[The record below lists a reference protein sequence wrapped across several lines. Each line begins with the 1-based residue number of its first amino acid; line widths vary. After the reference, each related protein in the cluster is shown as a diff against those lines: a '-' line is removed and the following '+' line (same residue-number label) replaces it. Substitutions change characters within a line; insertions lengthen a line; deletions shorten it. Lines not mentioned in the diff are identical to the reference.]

1 METVGDEEPEVSE
14 LDDGDELAPDVAAS
28 DAAAVS
34 NIIAEAE
41 LSDRLNALGAADLRT
56 GLLSITKVC
65 FISGL
70 DYSLLN

>member
-1 METVGDEEPEVSE
+1 M
-14 LDDGDELAPDVAAS
+14 AS

-41 LSDRLNALGAADLRT
+41 LSDRLEALDAAGLRT

-65 FISGL
+65 FISDL
-70 DYSLLN
+70 DDFSFT